1 MDNNENVVVETT
13 ENVDVQ
19 ATEELVDG
27 SSVAT
32 DTLGS
37 EQNATNAEEK
47 LYTQADIDRLVNE
60 KVDELLPRKLERAKS
75 KLQRE
80 YQERYGRTE
89 TVLNAGLG
97 TTNIDDATKKL
108 SDFYKAK
115 GIVIPDEPRYSEAD
129 LKVLANA
136 EANEIINSSYEDLVE
151 EVDRLADKGIDRMT
165 AREKLVFTKLAEER
179 KRQESVRDLAQIGVK
194 PEALNDSDYLEFAN
208 KLNPSLSA
216 KEKYEMYLKI
226 KPKPKV
232 ETIGSMKGA
241 TSKDNGVK
249 DFYTYEESLKFT
261 KADFDRNPELYKA
274 VEKSM
279 QKW

>member
-13 ENVDVQ
+13 ENVDEQ
-19 ATEELVDG
+19 ATETLVDG

-32 DTLGS
+32 G
-37 EQNATNAEEK
+37 NASVDNDANGEEK

-179 KRQESVRDLAQIGVK
+179 KRQESVRDLASIGVK
-194 PEALNDSDYLEFAN
+194 PEALNDSEYLEFAN

-261 KADFDRNPELYKA
+261 KADFDRSPELYRA

>member
-1 MDNNENVVVETT
+1 MLEDNKNVVVETT
-13 ENVDVQ
+13 ENVEEQ
-19 ATEELVDG
+19 ATETLVDG

-32 DTLGS
+32 DT
-37 EQNATNAEEK
+37 EQVEEK
-47 LYTQADIDRLVNE
+47 LYTQADIDRLVNA

-108 SDFYKAK
+108 SDFYKSK
-115 GIVIPDEPRYSEAD
+115 GIAIPDEPRYSEAD
-129 LKVLANA
+129 LRVLANA

-151 EVDRLADKGIDRMT
+151 EVDRLADKGIDKMT

-179 KRQESVRDLAQIGVK
+179 QRQESVRDLASIGVK
-194 PEALNDSDYLEFAN
+194 PEALNDSDYLDFAN

-261 KADFDRNPELYKA
+261 KADFDRNPELYRA

>member
-27 SSVAT
+27 AAVAT
-32 DTLGS
+32 
-37 EQNATNAEEK
+37 ENQNGANTEMVEEK
-47 LYTQADIDRLVNE
+47 LYTQADIDRLVNA

-115 GIVIPDEPRYSEAD
+115 GIVIPEEPTYSEAD

-179 KRQESVRDLAQIGVK
+179 KRQESIKDLASIGVK
-194 PEALNDSDYLEFAN
+194 PEALNDSEFVEFAN

-261 KADFDRNPELYKA
+261 KADFDRNPELYRA

>member
-1 MDNNENVVVETT
+1 MLEDNKNVVVETT
-13 ENVDVQ
+13 ENVEEQ
-19 ATEELVDG
+19 ATETLVDG

-32 DTLGS
+32 DT
-37 EQNATNAEEK
+37 EQVEEK
-47 LYTQADIDRLVNE
+47 LYTQADIDRLVDA

-97 TTNIDDATKKL
+97 TSNIEDATKKL
-108 SDFYKAK
+108 SDFYKSK
-115 GIVIPDEPRYSEAD
+115 GIAIPDEPTYSEAD

>member
-1 MDNNENVVVETT
+1 MLEDNENVVVETT

-27 SSVAT
+27 AKAT
-32 DTLGS
+32 TEAEGV
-37 EQNATNAEEK
+37 EEK

-108 SDFYKAK
+108 SDFYKSK
-115 GIVIPDEPRYSEAD
+115 GIAIPDEPRYSEAD
-129 LKVLANA
+129 LRVLANA

-151 EVDRLADKGIDRMT
+151 EVDRLADKGIDKMT

-179 KRQESVRDLAQIGVK
+179 QRQESVRDLAAIGVK
-194 PEALNDSDYLEFAN
+194 PDALNDSDFVEFAN

-261 KADFDRNPELYKA
+261 KADFDKNPELYKA

-279 QKW
+279 LKW

>member
-13 ENVDVQ
+13 ENVEVQ
-19 ATEELVDG
+19 ATETIAEG
-27 SSVAT
+27 TEAT
-32 DTLGS
+32 ANVNDNVT
-37 EQNATNAEEK
+37 EEK

-60 KVDELLPRKLERAKS
+60 KVDEILPRKLERAKS

-108 SDFYKAK
+108 SDFYKSK
-115 GIVIPDEPRYSEAD
+115 GITIPDEPRYSEAD

-179 KRQESVRDLAQIGVK
+179 KRQESIKDLASIGVK
-194 PEALNDSDYLEFAN
+194 PEALNDSEFVEFAN